1 MNFIVT
7 GNLRER
13 VTTIQANMRRIPEQI
28 QSIAQETIDRSEDE
42 ILDILGFEPPK
53 SQFAYGEFP
62 WTSEKQRRY
71 VLGFV
76 LKGKKYTRK
85 GKKPRGWRVF
95 GKRTTNG
102 AIIIV
107 RNENPIAKYLHGR
120 FDTVKPQQRFH
131 HIIGWTTAS
140 ANRERV
146 FIILINT
153 AKQVMNEQA
162 IQLIKG

>member
-1 MNFIVT
+1 MKFTIS

-13 VTTIQANMRRIPEQI
+13 VAILQANIRAIPEQT
-28 QSIAQETIDRSEDE
+28 QAIAQETIDRSEDE

-53 SQFAYGEFP
+53 SQFRYGDFP

-71 VLGFV
+71 VMGFV
-76 LKGKKYTRK
+76 LKGKKYQRK

-95 GKRTTNG
+95 GKRTPTG
-102 AIIIV
+102 AVIIV
-107 RNENPIAKYLHGR
+107 RNENPTAKYLHGR

-140 ANRERV
+140 ANRQRV
-146 FIILINT
+146 FIILIDT
-153 AKQVMNEQA
+153 AKQVATEYLKDW
-162 IQLIKG
+162 IQG